1 MHAES
6 RLIQLEIALAH
17 AVIPHRISFS

>member
-6 RLIQLEIALAH
+6 KLIKLEITLAH
-17 AVIPHRISFS
+17 AVILRRISFS

>member
-6 RLIQLEIALAH
+6 KLIKLEIALAH
-17 AVIPHRISFS
+17 AVILRRISFS